1 MGARSKYN
9 FSPEVIAEATKLK
22 QEGCTY
28 KQLADKFGGSPALW
42 HGKLDPKS
50 KEKNK
55 SYYENNKETII
66 ARAKNRYWAN
76 PHAKKVRDRVKKYG
90 LTTEEVEAMMET
102 THCQICG
109 VELTQDT
116 TNTGMAI
123 DHCHDTGKV
132 RGVLCN
138 RCNRGLG
145 FFADNIENLHKAINY
160 LSEHDG

>member
-1 MGARSKYN
+1 MGTRAKYN
-9 FSPEVIAEATKLK
+9 FSPEVIAEAAKLK
-22 QEGCTY
+22 EEGWTY
-28 KQLADKFGGSPALW
+28 RQLADKFGGSAPLW

-50 KEKNK
+50 KEKSR
-55 SYYENNKETII
+55 SYYENNKE
-66 ARAKNRYWAN
+66 ARIEAAKRRYWSD
-76 PHAKKVRDRVKKYG
+76 PDAKKVRDRVKKYG
-90 LTTEEVEAMMET
+90 LTKEEVEAMMGT

-109 VELTQDT
+109 VELTKDT

-145 FFADNIENLHKAINY
+145 FFSDNINILHQAINY
-160 LSEHDG
+160 LRDHNG